1 MITVTDYTTYNDV
14 RAALGLD
21 ETELEDATLALT
33 TYASVLQR
41 TLRGTVDSSN
51 KSLYTYY
58 DEISAI
64 ADPTDEQDT
73 LLGLIKEFSTYTVA
87 VACLPGLSLMAK
99 KTESDGKATIT
110 RFSAEATFKDV
121 ANNVTQKWVD
131 IKNEIL
137 TSLGVV
143 ITYNAITPLLRVEP
157 DTDLVTN
164 S

>member
-1 MITVTDYTTYNDV
+1 MISVTDYTTYDDV

-21 ETELEDATLALT
+21 DTELTDTTLALT

-41 TLRGTVDSSN
+41 TLRGTTDSTG
-51 KSLYTYY
+51 KSLYAYF
-58 DEISAI
+58 DELSVIV
-64 ADPTDEQDT
+64 DPTDDQDT

-87 VACLPGLSLMAK
+87 VACLPGLSLMVK

-137 TSLGVV
+137 TSIGVSV
-143 ITYNAITPLLRVEP
+143 AYNVITPLTRVEP

-164 S
+164 T